1 MIISISSRTSGKEV
15 KPVKIPKSIAF
26 AAEKTKSRI
35 VKAVP
40 GRYILKNR
48 KGMFV
53 VVRFKDETRY
63 TASVGT
69 KLFSASSTESD
80 VEDYFVVESE
90 SNQPGAR
97 NSAAGNKLGKKNHAK
112 GMLAAGWWLFVKRA
126 DGKMQKAY
134 IGGRI
139 SGRRLLGL
147 LDPSTV
153 KTEEPKKPIK
163 PKAKAGKFKVVKL
176 NGRNLYDLKIK
187 GKSAATLS
195 ATQKVS
201 NIKSMK
207 KLGLDDKEIQEILS
221 QLKTE
226 PPKTV
231 KDSLKE
237 RKEESKRNADS
248 PLKQRVR
255 QLNKEQMARDKANEN
270 FSNKKA
276 PELKNYGTD
285 MRTLVDAIVVAS
297 ASKDPKTLTKYVK
310 EIAAKAHEAWAA
322 QFRKDNPDQKSRV
335 KATKDADWIKANG
348 SDKVDILN
356 TKFDDLPSDWQ
367 AENLKGGTASLA
379 AFMKAGKVISKDP
392 KADISIPLEKASDEV
407 HKKWL
412 ERNGA
417 WAQEDQKVS
426 YAKLSETE
434 KQKDRDFIA
443 NTIKV
448 LSKYR

>member
-1 MIISISSRTSGKEV
+1 MIISLSSKIVKKE
-15 KPVKIPKSIAF
+15 KPVKVPKSIAF

-53 VVRFKDETRY
+53 IVRFKEETRY

-69 KLFSASSTESD
+69 KLFSASSTEND

-97 NSAAGNKLGKKNHAK
+97 NSSVGNKLGKKNHAK
-112 GMLAAGWWLFVKRA
+112 GMMAPGWWLFAKRA

-147 LDPSTV
+147 LDPAPV
-153 KTEEPKKPIK
+153 AKEEPKKPKTIK
-163 PKAKAGKFKVVKL
+163 PISDTIPERKKPVSGKLKDKKPVRSKILPPATTVEELRARHTGDPAKDAKEALRFRVAKL
-176 NGRNLYDLKIK
+176 Q
-187 GKSAATLS
+187 A
-195 ATQKVS
+195 
-201 NIKSMK
+201 
-207 KLGLDDKEIQEILS
+207 EE
-221 QLKTE
+221 
-226 PPKTV
+226 
-231 KDSLKE
+231 KE
-237 RKEESKRNADS
+237 RNRKNDE
-248 PLKQRVR
+248 
-255 QLNKEQMARDKANEN
+255 
-270 FSNKKA
+270 FSTKKA
-276 PELKNYGTD
+276 PELKNFGTD
-285 MRTLVDAIVVAS
+285 MRTLVDAVLVARHT
-297 ASKDPKTLTKYVK
+297 KDPEVADKYAK
-310 EIAAKAHEAWAA
+310 DIGEKAHEAWAA

-348 SDKVDILN
+348 TDKVDILN
-356 TKFDDLPSDWQ
+356 TKFKDLPSDWQ
-367 AENLKGGTASLA
+367 AENLKGAHASIEAFRKA
-379 AFMKAGKVISKDP
+379 AALISKDP
-392 KADISIPLEKASDEV
+392 KADLRVPLEKASAEV

-417 WAQEDQKVS
+417 WAQEDQKVD
-426 YAKLSETE
+426 YKKLSETE

-448 LSKYR
+448 LAYYR

>member
-1 MIISISSRTSGKEV
+1 MIISLSARPKKEV

-53 VVRFKDETRY
+53 VVRFKEETRY

-69 KLFSASSTESD
+69 KLFSASNTEHD
-80 VEDYFVVESE
+80 VEDYFIVESE

-112 GMLAAGWWLFVKRA
+112 GMMAPGWWLFVKRA

-153 KTEEPKKPIK
+153 AKEEPKKPKTTK
-163 PKAKAGKFKVVKL
+163 PIS
-176 NGRNLYDLKIK
+176 DTI
-187 GKSAATLS
+187 
-195 ATQKVS
+195 
-201 NIKSMK
+201 
-207 KLGLDDKEIQEILS
+207 
-221 QLKTE
+221 
-226 PPKTV
+226 P
-231 KDSLKE
+231 E
-237 RKEESKRNADS
+237 RKKPVSVNLKDKKPVRTKVLPPAETIEELRARETGDPAKDAKEALRFRVAKLTREAEERNRKNND
-248 PLKQRVR
+248 
-255 QLNKEQMARDKANEN
+255 
-270 FSNKKA
+270 FSAKKA

-285 MRTLVDAIVVAS
+285 MRTLVDAVIVAKHT
-297 ASKDPKTLTKYVK
+297 KDPKVADKYAK
-310 EIAAKAHEAWAA
+310 DIGEKAHEAWAA

-335 KATKDADWIKANG
+335 KATKDAAWIKANG
-348 SDKVDILN
+348 TDKVDILN
-356 TKFDDLPSDWQ
+356 TKFKDLPSDWQ
-367 AENLKGGTASLA
+367 AENLKGAHA
-379 AFMKAGKVISKDP
+379 AIEAFRKAAALISKDP
-392 KADISIPLEKASDEV
+392 KADLRVPLEKASSDV

-417 WAQEDQKVS
+417 WAQEDQKVD
-426 YAKLSETE
+426 YKKLSETE

-448 LSKYR
+448 FAEYR